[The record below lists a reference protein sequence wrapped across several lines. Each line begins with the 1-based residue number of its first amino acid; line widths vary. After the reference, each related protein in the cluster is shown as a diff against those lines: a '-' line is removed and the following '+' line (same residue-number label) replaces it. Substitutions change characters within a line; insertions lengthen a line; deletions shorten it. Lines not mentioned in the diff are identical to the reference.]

1 MQERGPRILHAG
13 KGVSMTD
20 AGWAEKKA
28 DSQTCP
34 QCAEQYGMVDNGDI
48 VHVPSVVRLLH
59 KEHARSVRI
68 VKREI
73 KRLTASIKDDKR
85 GKNDDAAAIHVYA
98 LSICNTL
105 LGKLQR
111 SRGGKG

>member
-1 MQERGPRILHAG
+1 
-13 KGVSMTD
+13 MTD
-20 AGWAEKKA
+20 AGWAERVARKVQLRIPGHGPEPLVQVTTVATLLKA
-28 DSQTCP
+28 
-34 QCAEQYGMVDNGDI
+34 
-48 VHVPSVVRLLH
+48 
-59 KEHARSVRI
+59 EHARSVRI

-111 SRGGKG
+111 GRGGKG

>member
-1 MQERGPRILHAG
+1 
-13 KGVSMTD
+13 MTD
-20 AGWAEKKA
+20 AGWARKMV
-28 DSQTCP
+28 
-34 QCAEQYGMVDNGDI
+34 AEVETETGYVWFGAAMDMVEA
-48 VHVPSVVRLLH
+48 
-59 KEHARSVRI
+59 EHARSVRM

-111 SRGGKG
+111 GRGGKG